1 MTDKTFSVWYV
12 RISMIMA
19 FISGLTIGHIFW

>member
-1 MTDKTFSVWYV
+1 MTDKTFPLWYV